1 MSLCLPRDWL
11 RPTNEMFVVVGTY
24 IANASCCF
32 VVWLKQVLSLLSI
45 RQSKS
50 HPNLAELTIFRFSET
65 GPPSRSQDMTS
76 KARSKSLSNLHSP
89 SNLFPLG
96 QAPLVYLP
104 DESRLANKR
113 LKEVKPLFSLPKLQE
128 HSSTQDRLLLGLSPE
143 VQQRRSQDH
152 SQVSVSSP
160 FGILE
165 DEPLIVRNESE
176 VHLKYN
182 GDAVDQETL
191 WEKVSPE
198 HTMKLAGS
206 SVSYIYSCRKVQMT
220 LIL

>member
-1 MSLCLPRDWL
+1 
-11 RPTNEMFVVVGTY
+11 
-24 IANASCCF
+24 
-32 VVWLKQVLSLLSI
+32 
-45 RQSKS
+45 
-50 HPNLAELTIFRFSET
+50 
-65 GPPSRSQDMTS
+65 MTS

-206 SVSYIYSCRKVQMT
+206 SWKQCVGIQVIFSIGKITTRFRFRD
-220 LIL
+220 LISGIFQFVE